1 MSLKWTVLLPLP
13 AFAIVAPAYAVDYL
27 TVQEA
32 QKVLFPDADSFA
44 QQQVE
49 LTKEQLKAIKSLAG
63 VRQRDEDPEIWR
75 ADYRNEGVRQRD
87 DDPEIWQARK
97 AGQPLGWFGVDEVVG
112 KHEYITYAVAASPD
126 GHVLGIEVMSYRE
139 THGDE
144 IRRKTWRDNFDGKS
158 LADPLKL
165 GKDIP
170 NISGATLSCRN
181 VTDGV
186 KRVLAMLKV
195 VFGNG

>member
-1 MSLKWTVLLPLP
+1 
-13 AFAIVAPAYAVDYL
+13 
-27 TVQEA
+27 
-32 QKVLFPDADSFA
+32 
-44 QQQVE
+44 
-49 LTKEQLKAIKSLAG
+49 
-63 VRQRDEDPEIWR
+63 
-75 ADYRNEGVRQRD
+75 
-87 DDPEIWQARK
+87 
-97 AGQPLGWFGVDEVVG
+97 
-112 KHEYITYAVAASPD
+112 
-126 GHVLGIEVMSYRE
+126 MSYRE

-186 KRVLAMLKV
+186 KRVLSMLKV

>member
-13 AFAIVAPAYAVDYL
+13 DIAIVAPAYAVDYL
-27 TVQEA
+27 TVGQA

-63 VRQRDEDPEIWR
+63 VRQRD
-75 ADYRNEGVRQRD
+75 

-97 AGQPLGWFGVDEVVG
+97 AGQPLGWFVVDEVVG

-126 GHVLGIEVMSYRE
+126 GHVLGIEVMTYRE

-144 IRRKTWRDNFDGKS
+144 IRRKTWRDNFDGKT

-186 KRVLAMLKV
+186 KRVLSMLKV